1 MKLPPGYISLSE
13 AARRLHVSRQWLY
26 EHYISRAGLP
36 VHHFPNGVSAVE
48 VEALDRWQASY
59 QPLKIG
65 RPQTRERV
73 RWIR

>member
-36 VHHFPNGVSAVE
+36 VHRFPNGVRAVL
-48 VEALDRWQASY
+48 VEALEQWKASY
-59 QPLKIG
+59 QPLPIG